1 MTSDTSSA
9 GNTASVPND
18 TKVTRIP
25 GVKLDI
31 PPGKEVILR
40 IPGYEHSY
48 RGTII
53 GLDPYDYIIAK
64 VRLPS
69 SLRKELKFGGE
80 VVIKY
85 VNQGTIY
92 GFKAHV
98 HNAISKPAPLIFF
111 DYPDI
116 IEKLPLRRTPR
127 SQCSIDG
134 TIHTT
139 EEEIEC
145 MVVNVSETGCRVSAR
160 VDTRGVLRNTKVDD
174 ALIATMNLGSLGE
187 LKVAVAVKNIQQEK
201 GIISLG
207 CMFLDITDKE
217 TNAIQ
222 KYLDK
227 LSRHTN

>member
-1 MTSDTSSA
+1 MTSDHSSA
-9 GNTASVPND
+9 ESKTPVTND

-25 GVKLDI
+25 GVKLEI
-31 PPGKEVILR
+31 SPGKEVILR
-40 IPGYEHSY
+40 VPGHEQSY

-69 SLRKELKFGGE
+69 SLRKDLKLGGE

-111 DYPDI
+111 NYPDI

-127 SQCSIDG
+127 TQCNIDG

-145 MVVNVSETGCRVSAR
+145 MIVNVSETGCRVSAR
-160 VDTRGVLRNTKVDD
+160 VGTRGQLRNTKVDD
-174 ALIATMNLGSLGE
+174 ALIATMNLGSQGE
-187 LKVAVAVKNIQQEK
+187 MKVAVAVKNIQQEK

-217 TNAIQ
+217 TIAIQ

-227 LSRHTN
+227 LSRLTN